1 MSPCYYLATL
11 LMSPM
16 AHAVINAML
25 PLGLSGLLNH
35 DFLYLFLFT
44 RKSQTNSEE
53 PSTPLPP
60 ELPANE
66 KAPWINIPSSSF
78 SNDWAKLINKTEHA
92 DVTFELGRV
101 SYSAHG
107 YVLCSASDVLRI
119 LLGVS
124 LGVKT
129 KVKSLPQCS
138 GWSKQRLAKVASER
152 ERGREM
158 EGILAV
164 GER

>member
-1 MSPCYYLATL
+1 MLHFG
-11 LMSPM
+11 LMEDP
-16 AHAVINAML
+16 VIDMMV
-25 PLGLSGLLNH
+25 PVSVLGLSRLFSHHSVCPL
-35 DFLYLFLFT
+35 LFL
-44 RKSQTNSEE
+44 RKSRNTAAGSVE

-66 KAPWINIPSSSF
+66 KAPWINIPSSTF
-78 SNDWAKLINKTEHA
+78 ADDWAKLINKADHA

-101 SYSAHG
+101 SYSAHR
-107 YVLCSASDVLRI
+107 YVLCSASDVFRM

-124 LGVKT
+124 LGGRT

-138 GWSKQRLAKVASER
+138 GWSKQQLAEVGKER
-152 ERGREM
+152 EKGREM